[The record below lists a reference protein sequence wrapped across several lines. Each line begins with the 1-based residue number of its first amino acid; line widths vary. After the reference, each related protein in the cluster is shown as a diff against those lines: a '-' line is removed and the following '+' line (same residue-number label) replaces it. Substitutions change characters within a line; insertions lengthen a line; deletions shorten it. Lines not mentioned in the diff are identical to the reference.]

1 MWKSFVTS
9 INKLSFYEVEE
20 SRKPFLNAKPIYRDE
35 LENKASKK
43 KAEKKRDPS
52 AHSKPKEDG
61 KDFEKKSYGSS
72 TSADKKEVITVK
84 VRMTK
89 QEAARMLSK
98 CKDGGFLDFK
108 DVAHELAHIPPD
120 RVNIVSAEARNG
132 QVLKSIPEE
141 V

>member
-20 SRKPFLNAKPIYRDE
+20 PRKPALNAKPIYRDE
-35 LENKASKK
+35 LENKASKRT
-43 KAEKKRDPS
+43 AQKKRDCS
-52 AHSKPKEDG
+52 AYSKPKEDG

-72 TSADKKEVITVK
+72 ADKKEVITVK

-89 QEAARMLSK
+89 KEAARMLSK

-108 DVAHELAHIPPD
+108 DVAHELVHIPPD
-120 RVNIVSAEARNG
+120 RVNIVSSAEARNG

-141 V
+141 L